1 MTLCTEW
8 LPVEI
13 VDKRMYYPTAQT
25 IQKVKSLYKNAPK
38 WELPFI
44 STYSSPAAP
53 EKKVEV
59 PQVRD
64 VHDNEIEVDN
74 IQAACNEIREA
85 LQYFRN
91 HQSLEKVEQAYPR
104 VAEAIAPLCLEIQN
118 NPDIFELIRIGR
130 MQAQNMKDKAPLL
143 YKMVKHQYDNS
154 INNTLSASTTL
165 KQFII
170 KRKMEGVLNTLQ
182 SYSKKEFEK
191 VLSIYFVPKK
201 HEEANEAPRLQMGQ
215 MELIHEENEAWKT
228 RQAQYITALQNG
240 HANSVYAYED
250 MMDILYHFFCIRR
263 ERNNINHAND
273 EDTMSTD
280 EVRDLIGKTLSLM
293 EAATPAHEE

>member
-25 IQKVKSLYKNAPK
+25 IQKVKSLYKNYPK

-104 VAEAIAPLCLEIQN
+104 VAEAIKPLCREIKEN
-118 NPDIFELIRIGR
+118 SRIFEAIGSGKVQVQDMMNR
-130 MQAQNMKDKAPLL
+130 SPLL
-143 YKMVKHQYDNS
+143 YKIVKRQYD
-154 INNTLSASTTL
+154 LSCSKEKITS
-165 KQFII
+165 FIK
-170 KRKMEGVLNTLQ
+170 KREMEKVLNTLQ
-182 SYSKKEFEK
+182 SYTQSDFEE
-191 VLSIYFVPKK
+191 VLAIYFVPRNCEKI
-201 HEEANEAPRLQMGQ
+201 NEAPRLQMGQ

-228 RQAQYITALQNG
+228 RQEKYITALQYG
-240 HANSVYAYED
+240 HANSIYAYED

-293 EAATPAHEE
+293 EAATPAREE